1 MKISKVIRS
10 ENNQEIPKKKV
21 KTLASSKQVN
31 NAQLRDDT
39 VFITKGVID
48 IEKQRLPIEKNRLEI
63 EKERLEI
70 NKKELKQKIKWQN
83 TLK

>member
-48 IEKQRLPIEKNRLEI
+48 IEKRETSN
-63 EKERLEI
+63 
-70 NKKELKQKIKWQN
+70 
-83 TLK
+83 